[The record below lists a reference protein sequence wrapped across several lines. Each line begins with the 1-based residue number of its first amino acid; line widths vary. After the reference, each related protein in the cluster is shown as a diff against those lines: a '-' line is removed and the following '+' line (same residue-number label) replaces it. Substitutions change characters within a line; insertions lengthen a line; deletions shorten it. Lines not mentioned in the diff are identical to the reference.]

1 MSNGRDNQNSP
12 KKTRLFSAKNSDA
25 TVKNN
30 TTMKRNSEG
39 LGTSISEMLDTEYRG
54 VSLYTVAM
62 MLLVIAI
69 LWTGVSVVEQ
79 IQTYHQQYG
88 ELQKLKKQFR
98 QLQMEHQRM
107 LIEQQ
112 TFSAT
117 PQVTN
122 RAVTELNMFYPNLSD
137 RMIIHDN
144 KVTVFTSDASS
155 NESNT
160 PAINPETQH

>member
-1 MSNGRDNQNSP
+1 
-12 KKTRLFSAKNSDA
+12 
-25 TVKNN
+25 
-30 TTMKRNSEG
+30 
-39 LGTSISEMLDTEYRG
+39 
-54 VSLYTVAM
+54 
-62 MLLVIAI
+62 
-69 LWTGVSVVEQ
+69 
-79 IQTYHQQYG
+79 
-88 ELQKLKKQFR
+88 
-98 QLQMEHQRM
+98 M

-144 KVTVFTSDASS
+144 KVTVFTSDDSS

-160 PAINPETQH
+160 PAINPENQH

>member
-1 MSNGRDNQNSP
+1 MPNGRDNQNSP

-112 TFSAT
+112 TFGAT
-117 PQVTN
+117 AQIGT
-122 RAVTELNMFYPNLSD
+122 RAVTQL
-137 RMIIHDN
+137 RMYSPPVSQSVVISLPQ
-144 KVTVFTSDASS
+144 TSD
-155 NESNT
+155 EKK
-160 PAINPETQH
+160 